1 MNGGTELK
9 VGQGQVSPD
18 YDADKEELGVVDIQL
33 SEPQHKTYIDNT
45 QPS

>member
-18 YDADKEELGVVDIQL
+18 YYEADREELGVVDIQL
-33 SEPQHKTYIDNT
+33 SEPQHKT
-45 QPS
+45 SAVVK